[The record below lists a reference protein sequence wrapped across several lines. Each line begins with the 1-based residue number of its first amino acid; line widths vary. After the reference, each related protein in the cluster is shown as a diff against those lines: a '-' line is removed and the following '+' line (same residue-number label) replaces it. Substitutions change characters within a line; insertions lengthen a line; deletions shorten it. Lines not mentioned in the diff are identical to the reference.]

1 MVVGRALSLLRKGSW
16 VVGGE
21 DLAFISI
28 RGFGFHL
35 RKAIA
40 PDSLGTKPPSQSALF
55 PSMPKFKNHKSFLSA
70 VVDGDRKSSGGSRTG
85 KLALPNIQN
94 SIKSNLAIKCSLSS

>member
-1 MVVGRALSLLRKGSW
+1 MISELLHGRRKGLIIVPKGKLGSGW
-16 VVGGE
+16 K
-21 DLAFISI
+21 
-28 RGFGFHL
+28 GFGFHL

-40 PDSLGTKPPSQSALF
+40 PNSLGTKPPSQFALL
-55 PSMPKFKNHKSFLSA
+55 PSLPKFKTHKSFLSA
-70 VVDGDRKSSGGSRTG
+70 VVDGDRKSTGGSRIG